1 MLVNLKT
8 IDCIV
13 FILLEK
19 KNLNNQRKARDKETS
34 RFIFSINVE
43 IKSLKFLLEN
53 DDEVNKKKTV
63 TKQKK
68 NHIILGTI

>member
-43 IKSLKFLLEN
+43 SKSLKFLREN
-53 DDEVNKKKTV
+53 DDEVNKKKLLLS
-63 TKQKK
+63 KK
-68 NHIILGTI
+68 KPT